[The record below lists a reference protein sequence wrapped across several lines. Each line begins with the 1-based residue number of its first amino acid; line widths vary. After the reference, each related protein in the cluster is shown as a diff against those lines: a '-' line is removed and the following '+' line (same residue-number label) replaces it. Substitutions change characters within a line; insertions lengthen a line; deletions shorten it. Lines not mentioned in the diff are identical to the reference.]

1 MPIIGQM
8 PKFSKGTIPADTTE
22 IVLEVED
29 GIVTKKEVNGKVYYR
44 ARCAMSGR
52 RFWEDEGTPFHCSI
66 SSEHYWCC

>member
-1 MPIIGQM
+1 MPILT
-8 PKFSKGTIPADTTE
+8 KENRFSEGFLPAATKE
-22 IVLEVED
+22 KVLEIKD

-52 RFWEDEGTPFHCSI
+52 MFWEDEGTPFHCSI

>member
-1 MPIIGQM
+1 MPILT
-8 PKFSKGTIPADTTE
+8 KENRFSEGFLPAATKE
-22 IVLEVED
+22 KVLEIKD

-44 ARCAMSGR
+44 ARCAMTGK